1 MAWLQLQPQP
11 LLMALS
17 LLTQPL
23 LPSIASQPASQPCLL
38 PGLKQVKVS
47 SFLFSSHL
55 PYLTQEAAANHCDPG
70 ETCGSRALR
79 IIGKVGWGK
88 RGPGPFKHRVS
99 ARTLPG

>member
-1 MAWLQLQPQP
+1 MAPAP
-11 LLMALS
+11 ASASPDGS
-17 LLTQPL
+17 LPPRTAPATFHL
-23 LPSIASQPASQPCLL
+23 QPASQPCLL

>member
-17 LLTQPL
+17 LRTQPL
-23 LPSIASQPASQPCLL
+23 LPSISSQPCLL

-47 SFLFSSHL
+47 SFLFSSHP
-55 PYLTQEAAANHCDPG
+55 PYLSQEAAANRCDPG
-70 ETCGSRALR
+70 ETPGNRALR
-79 IIGKVGWGK
+79 RIIWKVGWGK